1 MTPSSQPEL
10 PASQPALRRCL
21 LVAGMHRSGTS
32 ALARALAGLGADMP
46 ANLLGAEAFNT
57 EGHWEPE
64 RIVAVNEEL
73 LQRLGSS
80 WDDLLPADLSDLPRR
95 EMEHYEVLLGRL
107 IHEEFGSSRLF
118 VLKDPRVCRMVG
130 FYARLLRSNNIEPL
144 VLLPFRH
151 PLEVAQSLARR
162 NAMTQAYA
170 GLLWLRHIVDAEAA
184 SRGLPRS
191 FSRYERLI
199 EAPEDVLG
207 QVAGDLGTAFP
218 AAPAAVSGSLRSA
231 IRPDLQHHAARPDEL
246 ERISDASGWIRS
258 AFEAL
263 LRLETDPQD
272 SAAMAALDAVRSS
285 FNSACAGVGAAGIG
299 EFRRRETLLGEEL
312 AGRQRANTE
321 LTAQLS
327 YLTAELDRQRHAREK
342 AETISQ
348 SLLERAQRAEARV
361 GQLAADRE
369 ELATRHAA
377 MVAELEARHA
387 LRVTEL
393 EAQSAYWEGRLADAQ
408 RAHGDEVG
416 ALTSSTSWKITRPL
430 RGVKRALTEKGFA
443 RSLLRGTAR
452 RGFHLL
458 PLPESQKRRLSQ
470 AYHQRR
476 LKNQL
481 PVPALPAAPPPGQ
494 VSDGPGT
501 SALPM
506 VPPDGRWN
514 VEEYAGLEPRLQ
526 RLAEALGPQ
535 PDPSARAEDGRER
548 RAGPPGLTSLVVRT
562 YAGRDR
568 LLARA
573 LESVC
578 NQDEGQIEVLVVE
591 DGGDSLAGLVAG
603 IRAPEGISLRH
614 IALQKAGRSHAANA
628 GLEAARGDFI
638 GFLDDDDYLLP
649 GHVATLRGLLAGRP
663 DLDAAHSAALEIAAD
678 IDPATGQY
686 GEERPNAVFL
696 HPLSLSSDLL
706 NRNHFPIQS
715 VLFRRD
721 ILGPQDRFDPNLDAL
736 EDWLFWMRLLVG
748 RRVAASAS
756 ITSAFYVPASLP
768 THQARMK
775 AHLAAEPY
783 FLTQRKAFSTA
794 RGITDPAALAAASRA
809 RMEAALAAA
818 GGSEDP
824 ARLPVP
830 AAASLP
836 FAQSRRVGRASGPAR
851 AVAFTSI
858 NLRYLPKALAWARSV
873 KASNPDWE
881 THILLNDAVPE
892 GAADW
897 PCVDVVFPI
906 NALGVPSFL
915 PWAFGMRVVELCT
928 ATKPF
933 YARRLLEEGYDHVF
947 YFDPDTYVYNDLE
960 LLVDAFG
967 EDDVLITPHCTE
979 PAVSEAEIHYNE
991 MSSLAHGVFNL
1002 GFLGLRNSPTAVA
1015 VADFWSRR
1023 LLRHCA
1029 DDHGRGLF
1037 TDQKWFNL
1045 VPVFFDRVRVLR
1057 HKGCNTASWNIASR
1071 PLSRRDGILH
1081 AGDDPLIFFHF
1092 SGYDRNT
1099 PRTMFDVFGQ
1109 FNETLAGLIDDY
1121 DQANDALG
1129 RKFPV
1134 WQSSWAY
1141 GAYEDGSP
1149 IPDAHREIYRRA
1161 YENELIYDQPYA
1173 TGPGSFRQ
1181 RMQALGEA
1189 GIARLTV
1196 PAGYIRRY
1204 F

>member
-1 MTPSSQPEL
+1 
-10 PASQPALRRCL
+10 
-21 LVAGMHRSGTS
+21 
-32 ALARALAGLGADMP
+32 
-46 ANLLGAEAFNT
+46 
-57 EGHWEPE
+57 
-64 RIVAVNEEL
+64 
-73 LQRLGSS
+73 
-80 WDDLLPADLSDLPRR
+80 
-95 EMEHYEVLLGRL
+95 
-107 IHEEFGSSRLF
+107 
-118 VLKDPRVCRMVG
+118 
-130 FYARLLRSNNIEPL
+130 
-144 VLLPFRH
+144 
-151 PLEVAQSLARR
+151 
-162 NAMTQAYA
+162 
-170 GLLWLRHIVDAEAA
+170 
-184 SRGLPRS
+184 
-191 FSRYERLI
+191 
-199 EAPEDVLG
+199 
-207 QVAGDLGTAFP
+207 
-218 AAPAAVSGSLRSA
+218 
-231 IRPDLQHHAARPDEL
+231 
-246 ERISDASGWIRS
+246 
-258 AFEAL
+258 
-263 LRLETDPQD
+263 
-272 SAAMAALDAVRSS
+272 
-285 FNSACAGVGAAGIG
+285 
-299 EFRRRETLLGEEL
+299 
-312 AGRQRANTE
+312 
-321 LTAQLS
+321 
-327 YLTAELDRQRHAREK
+327 
-342 AETISQ
+342 
-348 SLLERAQRAEARV
+348 
-361 GQLAADRE
+361 
-369 ELATRHAA
+369 
-377 MVAELEARHA
+377 
-387 LRVTEL
+387 
-393 EAQSAYWEGRLADAQ
+393 
-408 RAHGDEVG
+408 
-416 ALTSSTSWKITRPL
+416 
-430 RGVKRALTEKGFA
+430 
-443 RSLLRGTAR
+443 
-452 RGFHLL
+452 
-458 PLPESQKRRLSQ
+458 
-470 AYHQRR
+470 
-476 LKNQL
+476 
-481 PVPALPAAPPPGQ
+481 
-494 VSDGPGT
+494 
-501 SALPM
+501 
-506 VPPDGRWN
+506 

-526 RLAEALGPQ
+526 RLAEMLGPQ
-535 PDPSARAEDGRER
+535 PDPSARAEDGRDR
-548 RAGPPGLTSLVVRT
+548 QVGTPGLTSLIVRT
-562 YAGRDR
+562 YAGRSR

-578 NQDEGQIEVLVVE
+578 NQEDSRIEVLVVE
-591 DGGDSLAGLVAG
+591 DGGDSLASLVAG
-603 IRAPEGISLRH
+603 IKAPSGITLRH
-614 IALQKAGRSHAANA
+614 IPRPKAGRSHAANA
-628 GLEAARGDFI
+628 GLEAAQGDFI

-649 GHVATLRGLLAGRP
+649 GHVATLRALLAGRP
-663 DLDAAHSAALEIAAD
+663 DLDAAHSAALEIAAE

-686 GEERPNAVFL
+686 GEERQNAVFL
-696 HPLSLSSDLL
+696 HPLSLSSDLI

-748 RRVAASAS
+748 RRIAASAS
-756 ITSAFYVPASLP
+756 ITSAFYVPASIS

-783 FLTQRKAFSTA
+783 FLIQRRAFCTA
-794 RGITDPAALAAASRA
+794 RGITDPAALQAASRA
-809 RMEAALAAA
+809 RMEAAMAAA
-818 GGSEDP
+818 G
-824 ARLPVP
+824 ARGGDATPQ
-830 AAASLP
+830 AAPTTSLP
-836 FAQSRRVGRASGPAR
+836 FAQSRRVGRISSGGR

-858 NLRYLPKALAWARSV
+858 NLRYLPKALAWASSV
-873 KASNPDWE
+873 KARNPDWE

-933 YARRLLEEGYDHVF
+933 YARRLLEAGYEHVF
-947 YFDPDTYVYNDLE
+947 YFDPDTYVYNDLD

-1121 DQANDALG
+1121 DHANEALG
-1129 RKFPV
+1129 RKFPA
-1134 WQSSWAY
+1134 WQSPWAY

-1149 IPDAHREIYRRA
+1149 IPDAHREIYRSA
-1161 YENELIYDQPYA
+1161 YENELIFDQPYA

-1181 RMQALGEA
+1181 RMQDLGEA
-1189 GIARLTV
+1189 GIARLIV